1 MNKLCLVAAMVLGL
15 GAALPANE
23 VHSADVI
30 RVGEGPFITGGGY
43 FIAREKGYFRK
54 LGIEIQPREFQ
65 DGAMAVPSMV
75 AGELEF
81 AGMTAAASLFNSV
94 AKGAPLVVILDRANN
109 RPGFGYTV
117 VNVSTALYEQ
127 GVRSL
132 SDFAKLKGKRFGVGA
147 VGSINQYN
155 LSQAL
160 LKAGLDPVKDV
171 QWIVN
176 VPQPDLMRMLG
187 QGQVDVTDLAYQFGL
202 FAQNNKW
209 GPIVANG
216 DQIAPNTAIA
226 TYAVRKDYLEKNRD
240 AVVRWAVAYLQGVK
254 EFNAA
259 AKAPDQHP
267 EIVNILARNTALN
280 RPELVKLIAPNWG
293 YINEDGVPPVDSIMA
308 MQDFWSGQ
316 YFNFVEKKV
325 AREQL
330 FDSSVA
336 QEARTRLDRERPFG
350 N

>member
-1 MNKLCLVAAMVLGL
+1 MKRIVWLALTASIGAVLLADGARAADTV
-15 GAALPANE
+15 
-23 VHSADVI
+23 

-43 FIAREKGYFRK
+43 FIAREKGYFKK
-54 LGIEIQPREFQ
+54 LGIEIQPREYQ
-65 DGAMAVPSMV
+65 DGSMAVPSMV

-81 AGMTAAASLFNSV
+81 AGMTSAASLFNSV

-117 VNVSTALYEQ
+117 VNVRQQLHDD

-132 SDFAKLKGKRFGVGA
+132 ADFGKLKGKKFGVGA
-147 VGSINQYN
+147 IGSINQYN
-155 LSQAL
+155 LAQGL
-160 LKAGLDPVKDV
+160 LKGGLDPAKDV

-187 QGQVDVTDLAYQFGL
+187 QGQVDATDLAYQFGL

-209 GPIVANG
+209 GPIIANG

-226 TYAVRKDYLEKNRD
+226 TFAVRKDYLEKNRD
-240 AVVRWAVAYLQGVK
+240 AVVRWAMAYLQGVK

-259 AKAPDQHP
+259 AKDPGKSP
-267 EIVNILARNTALN
+267 EIVEILAKNTALN
-280 RPELVKLIAPNWG
+280 RPELVRAIAPNWG
-293 YINEDGVPPVDSIMA
+293 YINEDGAPPVESIME
-308 MQDFWSGQ
+308 MQDFWSSK

-325 AREQL
+325 SREQL
-330 FDSSVA
+330 FDLGVA
-336 QEARTRLDRERPFG
+336 KEAKARLDREKPFG
-350 N
+350 P